1 MRSFIAA
8 TLFTAALAAPHY
20 GAAPAAPA
28 YGSGYGTGEESS
40 VASYPAPSSSA
51 YVPEV
56 PVSTPEASSTK
67 PGYGEETP
75 SASSYVP
82 EVPSETP
89 YVPGYGTPSETPV
102 VSFASLLK
110 S

>member
-40 VASYPAPSSSA
+40 VVSYPAVTPSSSA

-56 PVSTPEASSTK
+56 PVSTPAASST
-67 PGYGEETP
+67 GP
-75 SASSYVP
+75 SSTYSP
-82 EVPSETP
+82 EMPSETP
-89 YVPGYGTPSETPV
+89 YVPGYGTPSETPM
-102 VSFASLLK
+102 VSP
-110 S
+110 